1 MRLAWQPCCVR
12 EAGVREGAKME
23 PASDSNLSVPI
34 KGTERALQLLLF
46 PISPERKRIE
56 EIKEVLP
63 PPWRG
68 VSEKEWND
76 WRWQLRHRITTF
88 EQMKEII
95 DLTPEEIEG
104 IKQSRGRLALAV
116 TPYFASQMDPINPN
130 CPIRRQAIPRIEEC
144 HLSKN
149 DMVDPCGE
157 DKDSPVPGLIHRYP
171 DRVLLLVTDQCAVY
185 CRYCTRRRLVGSNE
199 RSITQ
204 GNFEEVLKYLKSHR
218 KVRDVLL
225 SGGDP
230 LLLEN
235 ERLEEILSRLRA
247 LPHIELLRIGT
258 RAPVTL
264 PQRITGGLVRML
276 KRYHPLM
283 ISIHFTHPKE
293 ITDAVKRAC
302 NELADGGIPLGSQ
315 TVLLK
320 GINDKP
326 YIMKK
331 LVQEL
336 LKIRVRPYY
345 IYQCDLATGTEHFRT
360 SVATGIQI
368 IEKLRGHTTGY
379 AVPTYVVDAPGGGGK
394 IPVEPDYV
402 MSRGKGKIVLRN
414 YEGKVFEYPEP
425 NILEFK
431 KAKLTGEEKVIS
443 KKVTA

>member
-1 MRLAWQPCCVR
+1 M
-12 EAGVREGAKME
+12 
-23 PASDSNLSVPI
+23 
-34 KGTERALQLLLF
+34 
-46 PISPERKRIE
+46 
-56 EIKEVLP
+56 
-63 PPWRG
+63 
-68 VSEKEWND
+68 
-76 WRWQLRHRITTF
+76 
-88 EQMKEII
+88 
-95 DLTPEEIEG
+95 
-104 IKQSRGRLALAV
+104 
-116 TPYFASQMDPINPN
+116 
-130 CPIRRQAIPRIEEC
+130 
-144 HLSKN
+144 
-149 DMVDPCGE
+149 
-157 DKDSPVPGLIHRYP
+157 
-171 DRVLLLVTDQCAVY
+171 
-185 CRYCTRRRLVGSNE
+185 
-199 RSITQ
+199 
-204 GNFEEVLKYLKSHR
+204 
-218 KVRDVLL
+218 
-225 SGGDP
+225 
-230 LLLEN
+230 LEN
-235 ERLEEILSRLRA
+235 ERLEEILSRLRT

-345 IYQCDLATGTEHFRT
+345 IYQCDLAMGTEHFRT

-368 IEKLRGHTTGY
+368 MEKLRGHTTGY

-394 IPVEPDYV
+394 IPVEPVYV
-402 MSRGKGKIVLRN
+402 VSRGKGKVVLRN
-414 YEGKVFEYPEP
+414 YEGNMFEYPEP

-431 KAKLTGEEKVIS
+431 KARPTGEEKVVS

>member
-1 MRLAWQPCCVR
+1 MQ
-12 EAGVREGAKME
+12 EGVKME

-34 KGTERALQLLLF
+34 KGIDRKHQLFLF
-46 PISPERKRIE
+46 PIQGEEKKIE
-56 EIKEVLP
+56 EAKESIPSV
-63 PPWRG
+63 WRN

-76 WRWQLRHRITTF
+76 WRWQLRHRITKL
-88 EQMKEII
+88 EQLQEILA
-95 DLTPEEIEG
+95 LTSEEIEG
-104 IKQSRGRLALAV
+104 IKHSKGRLALAV
-116 TPYFASQMDPINPN
+116 TPYFVSLMDPTNPN
-130 CPIRRQAIPRIEEC
+130 CPIRRQAIPRVEEL

-157 DKDSPVPGLIHRYP
+157 DKDSPVPGLVHRYP
-171 DRVLLLVTDQCAVY
+171 DRVLLLVTDQCATY

-199 RSITQ
+199 RPITQ
-204 GNFEEVLKYLKSHR
+204 VNFEEVLKYLKGHK

-235 ERLEEILSRLRA
+235 ERLEEILSRLRTI
-247 LPHIELLRIGT
+247 PHIELLRIGT

-264 PQRITGGLVRML
+264 PQRITVGLVRML
-276 KRYHPLM
+276 KKFHPLM

-302 NELADGGIPLGSQ
+302 GELADGGIPLGSQ

-360 SVATGIQI
+360 SVGTGIQI
-368 IEKLRGHTTGY
+368 IEKLRGYTTGY

-394 IPVEPDYV
+394 IPVEPAYLI
-402 MSRGKGKIVLRN
+402 SRGKGKVVLRN

-425 NILEFK
+425 NIIEFK
-431 KAKLTGEEKVIS
+431 KSKSIGEEKAVPR
-443 KKVTA
+443 KVMA

>member
-1 MRLAWQPCCVR
+1 
-12 EAGVREGAKME
+12 ME
-23 PASDSNLSVPI
+23 PASDSNLSVPPRGA
-34 KGTERALQLLLF
+34 KKASQLFLF
-46 PISPERKRIE
+46 PLQPEGDRIE
-56 EIKEVLP
+56 ELRETVP
-63 PPWRG
+63 QVWRG
-68 VSEKEWND
+68 VSEREWND
-76 WRWQLRHRITTF
+76 WRWQLRHRITTL
-88 EQMKEII
+88 EQLKEVIE
-95 DLTPEEIEG
+95 LTPDEAEG
-104 IKQSRGRLALAV
+104 IKHSKGRLALAV
-116 TPYFASQMDPINPN
+116 TPYFASLMDPVNHN
-130 CPIRRQAIPRIEEC
+130 CPIRRQAIPRVDEI
-144 HLSKN
+144 HLSKSE
-149 DMVDPCGE
+149 MVDPLGE
-157 DKDSPVPGLIHRYP
+157 DNHSPVPGLVHRYP

-218 KVRDVLL
+218 KVRDVLV

-247 LPHIELLRIGT
+247 IPHIEVLRIGT
-258 RAPVTL
+258 RVPVTL
-264 PQRITGGLVRML
+264 PQRITNGLVRML
-276 KRYHPLM
+276 RKYHPLL

-293 ITDAVKRAC
+293 ITDQVRRAC

-326 YIMKK
+326 TTMKK

-345 IYQCDLATGTEHFRT
+345 IYQCDLAMGTEHFRT

-368 IEKLRGHTTGY
+368 MEKLRGHTTGY

-394 IPVEPDYV
+394 IPLQPDYV
-402 MSRGKGKIVLRN
+402 VSKERGKIVLRN
-414 YEGKVFEYPEP
+414 YEGRVFEYPEP
-425 NILEFK
+425 NIIEFK
-431 KAKLTGEEKVIS
+431 KTRPAGEEKTAT
-443 KKVTA
+443 KKVMA